1 MTVYVVDG
9 SGVLVDP
16 NGLNRD
22 ELIRLA
28 TERLMISEFDTSKL
42 SPKGYRVLLDD
53 ANVTLPDGELV
64 DNGTMF
70 RNTFH
75 LRANIQYDIFVPCG
89 GRPEAIDLGNVNK
102 LIKDGKCI
110 IPFIVEGANLFI
122 SQDAKLRLEGAGAI
136 LFKDASA
143 NKGGVTSSSMEVSI
157 YKSVGYSPIHKTDGF
172 CPRYLHLLHLMTKT
186 SSSICASK
194 TGKYQSSIVL
204 MSRQS
209 KKQSSVMRNWNLKH
223 SGVNIKRLESL
234 SLFSRM
240 NYLLPLPSLTRSFR
254 GLNCGPTSHLGPV
267 YCRKRCL
274 DAWLIPSGLTRS

>member
-1 MTVYVVDG
+1 MTIYVVDG

-42 SPKGYRVLLDD
+42 SSKGYRVLLDD

-75 LRANIQYDIFVPCG
+75 LRTNIQYDIFVPCG

-157 YKSVGYSPIHKTDGF
+157 YRK
-172 CPRYLHLLHLMTKT
+172 CWL
-186 SSSICASK
+186 
-194 TGKYQSSIVL
+194 QSDL
-204 MSRQS
+204 
-209 KKQSSVMRNWNLKH
+209 
-223 SGVNIKRLESL
+223 
-234 SLFSRM
+234 
-240 NYLLPLPSLTRSFR
+240 
-254 GLNCGPTSHLGPV
+254 
-267 YCRKRCL
+267 
-274 DAWLIPSGLTRS
+274 